1 LIKKFHLYWH
11 TLRHLRAIQFY
22 ARLKHN
28 IFFPGIKFSSHPQLR
43 PSKGSWIKPIESQPS
58 LVRQYTFKFFYYEN
72 SLTNL
77 GWDNP
82 NTEKLWRYN
91 QHYFDDLNA
100 VEASSRNI
108 WHQDLMR
115 DWIKKNPPPKG
126 VGWDSY
132 PISLRVVNWI
142 KWSLSGGQITQECM
156 QSLAIQVRYLTKRLE
171 WHLLG
176 NHIIANSKALIF
188 AGLFYQGEEASSWLS
203 LGLKIMK
210 TQLSEQILED
220 GGHFER
226 SPMYHSIVL
235 VDLLDLINVA
245 RCYGAVLDFSVI
257 EEWVS
262 IVDRMIYWLRKM
274 NHPDGKI
281 SFFNDAAF
289 NIAPCL
295 EDIIKYAKLLGINIK
310 SITKRNELAV
320 YYFKQSGY
328 IRIESSDSDTIIDA
342 APVGPDY
349 IPGHAHADTLS
360 FETSLYGQRIIVNGG
375 TSIYGNGPERLR
387 ERETRAHSTVEV
399 AGISSSE
406 VWSGFR
412 VARRAKPFGLQIKSA
427 EDEIYVSCLH
437 DGYTRLKGKPT
448 HHRVWILTANS
459 LIVSD
464 RLIGGNHK
472 SIARFIL
479 HPSVSIDMVNKNEWY
494 IYMPLGQRVLFK
506 VLSGN
511 CFVEPASYA
520 PEFGKVERT
529 KCFAIELI
537 LGFSQARLQWS

>member
-1 LIKKFHLYWH
+1 MYWH

-28 IFFPGIKFSSHPQLR
+28 IFFPEINFSSHPQLR
-43 PSKGSWIKPIESQPS
+43 LPKGSWIKPIESQPS
-58 LVRQYTFKFFYYEN
+58 LVGQYTFKFFYYEN

-142 KWSLSGGQITQECM
+142 KWSLSGGQLTQECM

-188 AGLFYQGEEASSWLS
+188 AGLFYQGDEAASWLS

-245 RCYGAVLDFSVI
+245 RCNGAVLDSSVI

-274 NHPDGKI
+274 NHPDGKL

-320 YYFKQSGY
+320 YYLKQSGY
-328 IRIESSDSDTIIDA
+328 IRIESGDSDTIIDA

-360 FETSLYGQRIIVNGG
+360 FEMSLYGQRIIVNGG
-375 TSIYGNGPERLR
+375 TSIYGNGPERLG
-387 ERETRAHSTVEV
+387 ERETRAHSTVEL

-448 HHRVWILTANS
+448 HHRAWILTANS

-464 RLIGGNHK
+464 RILGGNHK

-494 IYMPLGQRVLFK
+494 IYMPHGQRVLFK
-506 VLSGN
+506 VLIGN